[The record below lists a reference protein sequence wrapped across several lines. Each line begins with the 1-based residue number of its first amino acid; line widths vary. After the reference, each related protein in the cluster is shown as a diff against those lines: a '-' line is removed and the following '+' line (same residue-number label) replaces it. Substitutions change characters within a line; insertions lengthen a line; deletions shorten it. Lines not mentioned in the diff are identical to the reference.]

1 MSHKLLIFSE
11 SHGQTRPFFIYN
23 FFGVD
28 SFIEGF
34 LIRPSLK
41 GGLCM
46 SAGQKNRD
54 VVVVVVVAKFEI
66 REVWLIQP
74 CSRDGQSIK

>member
-1 MSHKLLIFSE
+1 
-11 SHGQTRPFFIYN
+11 
-23 FFGVD
+23 
-28 SFIEGF
+28 
-34 LIRPSLK
+34 
-41 GGLCM
+41 M

-74 CSRDGQSIK
+74 YFRVGQWAINQMTDDG